1 MKGVDAVELTT
12 RCPDCGAVFS
22 ASVEQL
28 KRRKGFIRCIECS
41 AIFDGFDAVVHD
53 ADIPLSA
60 GSGAVASS
68 SGGKGSDVVEH
79 TLSPVRAE
87 PAVSPRRDEAP
98 FMLSDPPTGSGDDHD
113 TDPKIGHVA
122 VEPALSGQS
131 GPEAGPAIFVEPR
144 RYRAARSGGAI
155 SSSGSRYAGGAGLR
169 WVAVLLILVV
179 GASLL
184 MYAFRAQI
192 AAEAP
197 QLRPLL
203 EKACDSL
210 DCTVEYPQRID
221 RIVIMDSSL
230 QAVPAISGGATSQA
244 ASSAS
249 SAPAVMQLTVVM
261 RNTYD
266 KAQQWPVLTLDLVD
280 ISGSVVSRRVFQPAD
295 YLEATGSGAA
305 FGAGQEVRLSLR
317 VPTEGLRVNGFQLG
331 KFFPQKD

>member
-1 MKGVDAVELTT
+1 MELTT
-12 RCPDCGAVFS
+12 RCPDCGAVFN

-28 KRRKGFIRCIECS
+28 KRRKGYIRCIECS
-41 AIFDGFDAVVHD
+41 AIFDGFDAVVDEADKVAALSPDKGD
-53 ADIPLSA
+53 AAPSA
-60 GSGAVASS
+60 GRNAFDVPEHSSASA
-68 SGGKGSDVVEH
+68 
-79 TLSPVRAE
+79 RAE
-87 PAVSPRRDEAP
+87 PVFLPQHDDKPAFAP
-98 FMLSDPPTGSGDDHD
+98 PPPTGARDGMDAD
-113 TDPKIGHVA
+113 
-122 VEPALSGQS
+122 S
-131 GPEAGPAIFVEPR
+131 GPIVSDPGHPESGPAIFVEPR
-144 RYRAARSGGAI
+144 RYRGARVAGAASLPGARSPA
-155 SSSGSRYAGGAGLR
+155 GSGLR

-221 RIVIMDSSL
+221 RIAIMDSSL
-230 QAVPAISGGATSQA
+230 QAPPMPGDPGAGQGSAARSVPDF
-244 ASSAS
+244 
-249 SAPAVMQLTVVM
+249 MQLAVVM

-295 YLEATGSGAA
+295 YLDAA
-305 FGAGQEVRLSLR
+305 LLQAPFGAGQEVRLSLR
-317 VPTEGLRVNGFQLG
+317 VPTDGLRINGFQLG
-331 KFFPQKD
+331 KFFP